1 MDHIG
6 IDVHKKESQICVV
19 TADGE
24 IVETRIRTE
33 RERFASVLGGRA
45 PSKIVIEA
53 STDSEWVAC
62 CLEELGHEVIVAD
75 PNFALM
81 YATRSRRIKT
91 DRRDAKALADAC
103 QHGHYRPAHRTS
115 SEQRSVRSQ
124 LTVRET
130 LVRTRTRMIVV
141 CKALLSRQGI
151 RIATGESEHFVTRVR
166 AAGLLATVQN
176 ELEPLLVVLEQ
187 LQTQVDALDVAIAR
201 LAKEQAPVRALCTV
215 PGVGPVT
222 AAAFVAAVDD
232 AKRFRR
238 AHQLEAYLGL
248 VPSERSSG
256 EKQQRGSIT
265 KAGPP
270 RVRSLLVQAA
280 LGLLHHRQPSS
291 ASLRDWALKIKQR
304 RGQGIAIVALAR
316 RLAGILWA
324 MMRDGTTYRSQ
335 VPQPVPTA

>member
-6 IDVHKKESQICVV
+6 IDVHKRESQICIV

-24 IVETRIRTE
+24 VVEKRIRTE
-33 RERFASVLGGRA
+33 RERFAAVLGGRA
-45 PSKIVIEA
+45 PTKILIEA
-53 STDSEWVAC
+53 STESEWVAR

-75 PNFALM
+75 PNYALM

-103 QHGHYRPAHRTS
+103 QHGHYRAAHRTS
-115 SEQRSVRSQ
+115 SEQRRVRSQ

-141 CKALLSRQGI
+141 CKALLSRHGI
-151 RIATGESEHFVTRVR
+151 RVSGGESEQFGKRVR
-166 AAGLLATVQN
+166 AAGLLASVQE
-176 ELEPLLVVLEQ
+176 ELEPLLLVLEQ
-187 LQTQVDALDVAIAR
+187 LQTQVDALDRALER

-232 AKRFRR
+232 PKRFRH
-238 AHQLEAYLGL
+238 AHQVEAYLGL

-256 EKQQRGSIT
+256 DKQQRGPIT
-265 KAGPP
+265 KSGPP

-280 LGLLHHRQPSS
+280 LGLLHHRRSSS
-291 ASLRDWALKIKQR
+291 AHLRDWALRIKQR
-304 RGQGIAIVALAR
+304 RGHGIAIVALAR

-324 MMRDGTTYRSQ
+324 ILRDGTSYRPQVSQ
-335 VPQPVPTA
+335 LAASS